1 MAVEADKKV
10 ALEEIK
16 RLLEG
21 GDEEGIKE
29 LLASLHPSDIAR
41 NLESLEDS
49 EMVRVFRLLSPETAS
64 TVLLELDELHRQAL
78 ISAISDIELVK
89 VVAEMETDDAADII
103 SGLPLEEAKKVLDGI
118 SWKESIVVQKLL
130 KYPEDTAG
138 GKMQA
143 ELVSVRED
151 ASVEETIEEVRKRS
165 KEVDNISSVFV
176 VDSEGRLT
184 GTVSLEEISDREPIK
199 VETGVD
205 QEEVGKVFRRY
216 DLVTMPVVDS
226 ENRLVGR
233 ITIDDVVDVIEE
245 EIFEDFYRM
254 SSLKAGE
261 RALHLDEVAMAAFKR
276 GDRIHSGRRGKGIR
290 EHHRDDGAAGS
301 PHAHSGRAWRQCGHP
316 DHNGYSEGF
325 CPWGTGAQERRK
337 AAL

>member
-184 GTVSLEEISDREPIK
+184 GTVSLDKLILARPDLPIKEISDREPIK

-216 DLVTMPVVDS
+216 DLVTMPV
-226 ENRLVGR
+226 RTFTGW
-233 ITIDDVVDVIEE
+233 
-245 EIFEDFYRM
+245 
-254 SSLKAGE
+254 
-261 RALHLDEVAMAAFKR
+261 RA
-276 GDRIHSGRRGKGIR
+276 
-290 EHHRDDGAAGS
+290 
-301 PHAHSGRAWRQCGHP
+301 
-316 DHNGYSEGF
+316 
-325 CPWGTGAQERRK
+325 
-337 AAL
+337 